1 MIEPVSYIKKL
12 EGKSNAH
19 LITFSDGRDY
29 VVKYFRSGFEKTLPN
44 EWIAYCIARFLDL
57 PVPYALIVQIPEE
70 FSKAIPEVE
79 LDEIKNSKFQ
89 FASLYVPETLS
100 GHQVS
105 SVSCIVNHETLAGI
119 ILFDYWLCNG
129 DRTRKNI
136 LLLEEELNRFKLW
149 IIDHAEAF
157 GSYSWLVS
165 ELETLPQK
173 IMKSS
178 THLFMSQFIMSEEEF
193 NEQLEIIQRIPV
205 LLLEEIVELIPDDWL
220 VSKEDKKAIVGRLV
234 NRRKKILPYL
244 KHKFVKSIY
253 RPLHQKNE

>member
-1 MIEPVSYIKKL
+1 MIEPISYIKKL

-44 EWIAYCIARFLDL
+44 EWVAYCIARFLDL
-57 PVPYALIVQIPEE
+57 PVPYAQIVSIPEE
-70 FSKAIPEVE
+70 FSRTIPDLE
-79 LDEIKNSKFQ
+79 LEEIQLSRFQ
-89 FASLYVPETLS
+89 FASLYVPETLN

-105 SVSCIVNHETLAGI
+105 TVPSIVNKDQLAGI

-136 LLLEEELNRFKLW
+136 LLREESLDQFKLW

-157 GSYSWLVS
+157 GSYSWLVT

-173 IMKSS
+173 IMKSA
-178 THLFMSQFIMSEEEF
+178 THQFMSLFIESEEKF
-193 NEQLEIIQRIPV
+193 NEQLEIIQRFPV
-205 LLLEEIVELIPDDWL
+205 LLMEEIVELTPDDWL
-220 VSKEDKKAIVGRLV
+220 LSKDDKKAIVGRLV

-244 KHKFVKSIY
+244 KHKFVKTIY
-253 RPLHQKNE
+253 RPLHEQKD

>member
-19 LITFSDGRDY
+19 LITFNDGRDY

-44 EWIAYCIARFLDL
+44 EWVGYCIARFLDL
-57 PVPYALIVQIPEE
+57 PVPYAQIVSIPEE
-70 FSKAIPEVE
+70 FSKSIPELE
-79 LDEIKNSKFQ
+79 NEEIQHSKFQ
-89 FASLYVPETLS
+89 FASLYVPETLN
-100 GHQVS
+100 GHQVG
-105 SVSCIVNHETLAGI
+105 SVPSIINNNQLAGI

-136 LLLEEELNRFKLW
+136 LLREESLDHFKLW
-149 IIDHAEAF
+149 IIDHAESF

-178 THLFMSQFIMSEEEF
+178 THQFMSRYINSEEEF
-193 NEQLEIIQRIPV
+193 NEQLEIIQRFPV

-220 VSKEDKKAIVGRLV
+220 LSKEDKKAIVGRLV

-253 RPLHQKNE
+253 RPLHEQTE

>member
-57 PVPYALIVQIPEE
+57 PVPFAQIVSIPEE
-70 FSKAIPEVE
+70 FTKTIPDIEPEDVQ
-79 LDEIKNSKFQ
+79 NSKFQ
-89 FASLYVPETLS
+89 FVSLYVPETLN
-100 GHQVS
+100 GHQVG
-105 SVSCIVNHETLAGI
+105 SVPNILNNNQLAGT

-136 LLLEEELNRFKLW
+136 LLREESLDQFKLW

-165 ELETLPQK
+165 ELEALPQK

-178 THLFMSQFIMSEEEF
+178 THQFMSQYINSEEEF
-193 NEQLEIIQRIPV
+193 NEQLQIIQRFPV
-205 LLLEEIVELIPDDWL
+205 LLLEEIVEVIPDDWL
-220 VSKEDKKAIVGRLV
+220 LSKEDKKAIVGRLV

-244 KHKFVKSIY
+244 KHKFVKTIY
-253 RPLHQKNE
+253 RPLHEQNE